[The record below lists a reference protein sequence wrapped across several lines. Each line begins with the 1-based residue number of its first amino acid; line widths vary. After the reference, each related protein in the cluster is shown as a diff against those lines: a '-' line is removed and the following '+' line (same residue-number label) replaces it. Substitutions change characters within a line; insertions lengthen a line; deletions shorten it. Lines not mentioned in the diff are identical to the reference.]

1 MPTGS
6 SLSWRCPSGSF
17 QAAHRRDREG
27 LLMEKRI
34 VAVMLAAG
42 VAALAAG
49 EQAGP
54 SPAASAA
61 PPSNMEQ
68 VFLVLLKKGPKSTK
82 EDSPERKA
90 IQEAHRANIR
100 AMWQARKLVIAGPMG
115 DEGDL
120 RGIFIFRVP
129 KLEEAQA
136 LLASD
141 PAVKAGR
148 LVGEIHPWWIEKGTL
163 PEAGEYCAPRR

>member
-1 MPTGS
+1 MKKP
-6 SLSWRCPSGSF
+6 
-17 QAAHRRDREG
+17 
-27 LLMEKRI
+27 I
-34 VAVMLAAG
+34 VAAVLAAG
-42 VAALAAG
+42 VAALASG
-49 EQAGP
+49 EQARP

-68 VFLVLLKKGPKSTK
+68 VFLVLLKKGPKSTTG
-82 EDSPERKA
+82 DSPERRA
-90 IQEAHRANIR
+90 IQEGHMANIR

-115 DEGDL
+115 DDGDL

-129 KLEEAQA
+129 RLEEAQA
-136 LLASD
+136 LVASD

-163 PEAGEYCAPRR
+163 PEAGEYCAARR

>member
-1 MPTGS
+1 MKKP
-6 SLSWRCPSGSF
+6 
-17 QAAHRRDREG
+17 
-27 LLMEKRI
+27 I
-34 VAVMLAAG
+34 VAAVLAAG
-42 VAALAAG
+42 VAALASG
-49 EQAGP
+49 EQAGL
-54 SPAASAA
+54 SPAAAA

-68 VFLVLLKKGPKSTK
+68 VFLVLLKKGPKSTT

-129 KLEEAQA
+129 RLEEAQA
-136 LLASD
+136 LVASD

-163 PEAGEYCAPRR
+163 PEAGEYCAPR

>member
-1 MPTGS
+1 MKKP
-6 SLSWRCPSGSF
+6 
-17 QAAHRRDREG
+17 
-27 LLMEKRI
+27 I
-34 VAVMLAAG
+34 VAAVLAAG
-42 VAALAAG
+42 VAAFSSG

-54 SPAASAA
+54 SPASAA

-68 VFLVLLKKGPKSTK
+68 VFLVLLKRGPKSST

-90 IQEAHRANIR
+90 IQEGHMANIR

-115 DEGDL
+115 DDGDL

-129 KLEEAQA
+129 THEEAQA
-136 LLASD
+136 LVASD